1 LSISALVVVLA
12 VGTAGLVTL
21 RPAALFGVAG
31 QPAVTPG
38 LTVAPPPSPVLA
50 GANSNAPIPSSDAV
64 AAALAGPLSDT
75 RLGGHVSLQVVDVA
89 TGQQLYARN
98 QADPTTPASTMKLA
112 TSVAVLAL
120 RGPAYQLQ
128 TVAVAGANPGEI
140 VIIGGGDP
148 TLAINAIGSY
158 PGAARLDNLANQVK
172 QALGGAP
179 LSKVT
184 VDSSLFPGPNTGP
197 NWDLTD
203 IDPGG
208 QVARITALLTDGGRI
223 KPTQVAPPSSRYGS
237 PDIAAGQA
245 FAKLLGVPT
254 SAVVRGTAPA
264 ASTGP
269 GSAGPGS
276 AGPDTASPGPTSWP
290 APGTRLGVVKSP
302 PLVRIIEQMLGNS
315 DNTVA
320 EMLSRQVALA
330 RNQPASFSGAA
341 AAVLAELG
349 DLGLPTQGVKIVDG
363 SGLSNDNKLSAE
375 LLTAILALSARPD
388 KPELHGLFTGLPV
401 AGYSGTLAGRFRSPA
416 ANPADGVVRAKTG
429 TLTSVNTMAG
439 YVTDAGGRLLAFA
452 LLADKVT
459 AYLLDA
465 EAALD
470 RVGSALA
477 QLR

>member
-1 LSISALVVVLA
+1 LSISALVVVL
-12 VGTAGLVTL
+12 VLGSVGLVTL
-21 RPAALFGVAG
+21 RPAALFGAAV
-31 QPAVTPG
+31 QPSATPG
-38 LTVAPPPSPVLA
+38 LTTTEPPAPVLA
-50 GANSNAPIPSSDAV
+50 GANSNAPMPSIDAV
-64 AAALAGPLSDT
+64 AAALAGPLADT
-75 RLGGHVSLQVVDVA
+75 RLGGHISLQVIDVA
-89 TGQQLYARN
+89 SGQQLYARN

-128 TVAVAGANPGEI
+128 TVAVAGANPGEVVI
-140 VIIGGGDP
+140 VGGGDP

-203 IDPGG
+203 IEPGG

-223 KPTQVAPPSSRYGS
+223 KPAQVAPPSPRYGI
-237 PDIAAGQA
+237 PDLAAGQA
-245 FAKLLGVPT
+245 FARLLGVPA
-254 SAVVRGTAPA
+254 SAVARGTAPA
-264 ASTGP
+264 TSTSTAA
-269 GSAGPGS
+269 GSS
-276 AGPDTASPGPTSWP
+276 SGPTSWP
-290 APGTRLGVVKSP
+290 AAGTQLGVVKSP
-302 PLVRIIEQMLGNS
+302 PLVRIVEQMLANS

-320 EMLSRQVALA
+320 EMLARQAALA
-330 RNQPASFSGAA
+330 RNQPASFGGAA

-349 DLGLPTQGVKIVDG
+349 DLGLPTQGIKIVDS
-363 SGLSNDNKLSAE
+363 SGLSTDNKLDAQ
-375 LLTAILALSARPD
+375 LLAAILALSTRSER
-388 KPELHGLFTGLPV
+388 PELHGLFTGLPV
-401 AGYSGTLAGRFRSPA
+401 AGYSGTLTNRFRSPA
-416 ANPADGVVRAKTG
+416 VNPADGVVRAKTG
-429 TLTSVNTMAG
+429 TLTSVNALAG
-439 YVTDAGGRLLAFA
+439 YVTDVGGRLLAFA

-477 QLR
+477 LLS